1 MTWIAGM
8 TNQICAEGEMKAVIT
23 QAAQTGSGA
32 AKHDRSLARMKG
44 TGVSKGSGSAPWCI

>member
-8 TNQICAEGEMKAVIT
+8 TNQICAEGEVKVVIT
-23 QAAQTGSGA
+23 QAAQAGSGT
-32 AKHDRSLARMKG
+32 AKHDRSPDRMTG